1 VASPF
6 DRTLRALA
14 ADSARPS
21 WWAWG
26 IALLLGTIWMGW
38 FTFGSVTVYEVS
50 GQARIEAQAAAHPVA
65 ALQGGALMSS
75 SLALG
80 RPVRAG
86 DVLLELDTRGAL
98 LRLKE
103 ETQRLAGMPARRAAL
118 GDEMASLVAASR
130 HEQQATAAA
139 LRSADARAGEV
150 SAQLEFSTEYER
162 RMASQVQGGG
172 VAEVD
177 LLRARSEARRQQ
189 AQREALQAESQRLAN
204 DAQARGGQLRSRID
218 ALQGQMATLDAEAA
232 TLATSVARLES
243 EIERLRVRA
252 PVDGTLA
259 EVTALQPGAWVAEG
273 QHVATVLPRSGL
285 RVVAAFAPA
294 GALGRIRPGQT
305 ARLRLDGFP
314 WAQHG
319 SLEARVQEVAGE
331 VRDGQVRVEL
341 ALAPQAAGVGPALQ
355 HGLGGTVEVA
365 LESVAP
371 AVLLLRSMGRSVA
384 SRPPPAAVAQAPA
397 ATGAKP

>member
-1 VASPF
+1 M
-6 DRTLRALA
+6 A

-26 IALLLGTIWMGW
+26 AALLLGAAWMGW
-38 FTFGSVTVYEVS
+38 FTLGRVTVYEVS
-50 GQARIEAQAAAHPVA
+50 SQARIEAQAAAHPVA
-65 ALQGGALMSS
+65 ALQGGALATST
-75 SLALG
+75 LALG
-80 RPVRAG
+80 RTVRAG
-86 DVLLELDTRGAL
+86 EVLVELDMRGAR
-98 LRLKE
+98 LRLQE
-103 ETQRLAGMPARRAAL
+103 ETQRLAGLPARRAAL
-118 GDEMASLVAASR
+118 GDEIASLQAASR
-130 HEQQATAAA
+130 HEQQATVAA
-139 LRSADARAGEV
+139 LRSAEARAGEV
-150 SAQLEFSTEYER
+150 AAQLEFSTEYER
-162 RMASQVQGGG
+162 RVAGQVQAGG

-189 AQREALQAESQRLAN
+189 AQREALLAESHRLAN

-218 ALQGQMATLDAEAA
+218 ALQGQMAALDAEAT

-294 GALGRIRPGQT
+294 GALGRIRPGQP

-314 WAQHG
+314 WAEHG
-319 SLEARVQEVAGE
+319 SLDARVQEVAGE
-331 VRDGQVRVEL
+331 VRDGHVRVEL
-341 ALAPQAAGVGPALQ
+341 ALAPQAAGAGPALQ

-365 LESVAP
+365 LEDVAP
-371 AVLLLRSMGRSVA
+371 AVLLLRSMGRSMGT
-384 SRPPPAAVAQAPA
+384 RPPPGAVAQVPVAQA
-397 ATGAKP
+397 AGPQGARP